1 MKNAMKIGLVGLTSI
16 LSVFLLVPAGFGAQD
31 DAQAQR
37 TMSLQEV
44 KDRLNQNKVHLED
57 VKKRGKAGDA
67 AGVETALQNYDR
79 NMEGINRAM
88 SSGRFEGNEAQREE
102 AFDRVEKATRK
113 HGEVLSDL
121 SGKVPEQA
129 RPAIQRAMEN
139 SQKGRTTALSNLER
153 VRSERQEREQAEMR
167 QQQQMGDVHGRPDG
181 MGRPGGAGGS
191 ANGAGGGMGAGHS
204 AGAGGGASAGR
215 GPR

>member
-31 DAQAQR
+31 DAQR

-44 KDRLNQNKVHLED
+44 KDRLKENKAHLED
-57 VKKRGKAGDA
+57 AKKRGKAGDA
-67 AGVETALQNYDR
+67 AGLDTALQNYDR
-79 NMEGINRAM
+79 NMDGINRAM
-88 SSGRFEGNEAQREE
+88 NGGGFQGSEGQREE

-113 HGEVLSDL
+113 HGEVLAGLRD
-121 SGKVPEQA
+121 KVPEQA
-129 RPAIQRAMEN
+129 RPAIERAMEK
-139 SQKGRTTALSNLER
+139 SQKGRQTALNNLQQ
-153 VRSERQEREQAEMR
+153 VRTERQNREQAEMR
-167 QQQQMGDVHGRPDG
+167 RNEQAGGGLGSHDS
-181 MGRPGGAGGS
+181 MGRSGSMGGAS
-191 ANGAGGGMGAGHS
+191 NGAGGGMGAGRS